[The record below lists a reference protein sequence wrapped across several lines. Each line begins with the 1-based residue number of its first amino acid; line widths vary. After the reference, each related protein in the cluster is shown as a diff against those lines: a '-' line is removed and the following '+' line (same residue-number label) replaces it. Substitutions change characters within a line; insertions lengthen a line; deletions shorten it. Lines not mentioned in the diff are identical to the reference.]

1 MNCENDTIILLL
13 GFTGLATLI
22 YNVYNLET
30 TRPEI
35 YIYIYKLSLQ
45 MNKYIIIIIII
56 IIINYYNLLL

>member
-35 YIYIYKLSLQ
+35 YIYNLSLQ
-45 MNKYIIIIIII
+45 MNKYIIIIVIII
-56 IIINYYNLLL
+56 IIII